1 MARALLFFGVM
12 ATVADIISQKGSTA
26 HSVAPQ
32 ATVYEAI
39 EKMVQN
45 NIGALLVVDGA
56 ALVGIVTERDYLRRI
71 AVEGRTSKG
80 TLVSAIM
87 STRLTTVAL
96 GTTVERCMQI
106 MTERRIRHLPVVAGS
121 RIAGVVSIGDIVKNL
136 MREQANHIE
145 HLTEYIQGRA

>member
-1 MARALLFFGVM
+1 M

-26 HSVAPQ
+26 HSVGPQ

-56 ALVGIVTERDYLRRI
+56 ALIGIVTERDYLRRI

-87 STRLTTVAL
+87 STRLTTVAM

-121 RIAGVVSIGDIVKNL
+121 RIAGVVSIGDIVKSL
-136 MREQANHIE
+136 MREQATHIE

>member
-1 MARALLFFGVM
+1 M

-26 HSVAPQ
+26 HSVGPQ

-39 EKMVQN
+39 EKMVHN
-45 NIGALLVVDGA
+45 NVGALLVVDGA
-56 ALVGIVTERDYLRRI
+56 ALIGIVTERDYLRRI

-87 STRLTTVAL
+87 STRLTTVAM

-106 MTERRIRHLPVVAGS
+106 MTERRIRHLPVVTGS
-121 RIAGVVSIGDIVKNL
+121 RIAGIVSIGDIVKNL
-136 MREQANHIE
+136 MQEQASHIE

>member
-1 MARALLFFGVM
+1 M
-12 ATVADIISQKGSTA
+12 ATVADIISEKGSIA
-26 HSVAPQ
+26 HSVEPE

-39 EKMVQN
+39 EKMVHN
-45 NIGALLVVDGA
+45 NVGALLVVKDG

-80 TLVSAIM
+80 TRVFEIM
-87 STRLTTVAL
+87 TSRPYTVTLSTD
-96 GTTVERCMQI
+96 VERCMQT
-106 MTERRIRHLPVVAGS
+106 MTERRIRHLPVLSGS

-136 MREQANHIE
+136 IQEQATHIE

>member
-1 MARALLFFGVM
+1 MRSAPFEGM

-26 HSVAPQ
+26 YSVGPQ

-45 NIGALLVVDGA
+45 NVGALLVVDGA
-56 ALVGIVTERDYLRRI
+56 ALIGIVTERDYLRRI

-121 RIAGVVSIGDIVKNL
+121 RIAGIVSIGDIVKSL
-136 MREQANHIE
+136 LREQATHIE